1 MLRAWY
7 RKPLYSGPCRRL
19 GTGRHGLSEPVG
31 AAGPTSRGPTSDVA
45 RSVRTRPDCVRRGP
59 TPGSPSGRGGV
70 DGVRGRRPDARGA
83 VRRPVERGTPWRCAA
98 ACGRAA
104 HLRAAL
110 PHRSRPHRGDRRA
123 GRLGPACPGIGTSS
137 RPTWPGTHV
146 ELTLAVAEA
155 GTAWRPFATL
165 TLGGAVLGTG
175 DGQDNHPAGQDP
187 AADVSFEPVLNRLPG
202 LELPE
207 PLATIRSRATQVP
220 APAGRRPGEPAPPPD
235 PVLTASD
242 GRSATM
248 AAVPVLRPF
257 TALRPLPQLASRVA
271 APPYDVVDEEQAR
284 AAMLAAPDS
293 FLRVTRPDADPW
305 LEEAPVPGEEHEHGR
320 DALNEPVRRGVLVR
334 EEGPAL
340 WIYRQ
345 QVPRSPQGARTQT
358 GIVGLAGVD
367 DYTAGVDQGAR
378 AHPARQGTG
387 TGRPRRCARRPRRA
401 GLPVPPRQPRRRRG
415 GGRGDRTRA
424 PTSRSPPRTGSG
436 TPCGGSPPAPTP
448 TSRRTSTA
456 AFAELEAL
464 YVADGHHRTAAAVRL
479 HAARAGLPTD
489 EAGETDGFLAVVFP
503 AAELTV
509 LPYHRLV
516 LDLRG
521 MSPEELL
528 ERLRERFEVEAADSP
543 VQPSQ
548 PSEFGLRT
556 GLGWH
561 RVRLRDRAAVAGGVQ
576 GLAVACC
583 RISCWRRC
591 SASRTRGAI
600 RGWPS
605 SEGRTGSPSWTPPW
619 RRGAAAAA
627 FALAP
632 TPLDDLVAVSDA
644 GEVMPRSRR
653 GSGRSRRAA
662 CSCTRCT
669 DTPRRGPEW
678 PDDHRR

>member
-1 MLRAWY
+1 
-7 RKPLYSGPCRRL
+7 
-19 GTGRHGLSEPVG
+19 
-31 AAGPTSRGPTSDVA
+31 
-45 RSVRTRPDCVRRGP
+45 
-59 TPGSPSGRGGV
+59 
-70 DGVRGRRPDARGA
+70 
-83 VRRPVERGTPWRCAA
+83 
-98 ACGRAA
+98 
-104 HLRAAL
+104 
-110 PHRSRPHRGDRRA
+110 
-123 GRLGPACPGIGTSS
+123 
-137 RPTWPGTHV
+137 
-146 ELTLAVAEA
+146 
-155 GTAWRPFATL
+155 
-165 TLGGAVLGTG
+165 
-175 DGQDNHPAGQDP
+175 
-187 AADVSFEPVLNRLPG
+187 
-202 LELPE
+202 
-207 PLATIRSRATQVP
+207 
-220 APAGRRPGEPAPPPD
+220 
-235 PVLTASD
+235 
-242 GRSATM
+242 M

-305 LEEAPVPGEEHEHGR
+305 LEEAPVAGEEHEHGR
-320 DALNEPVRRGVLVR
+320 EALNELVRRGVLVR

-367 DYTAGVDQGAR
+367 DYTAGVIRVHEHTRPDKEEER
-378 AHPARQGTG
+378 AVHVDVLDAHDEPVFLFHRGS
-387 TGRPRRCARRPRRA
+387 RA
-401 GLPVPPRQPRRRRG
+401 VDEVVAAVTQREHDLAVTTPDGVWHTLWRVPCDTDADEQ
-415 GGRGDRTRA
+415 A
-424 PTSRSPPRTGSG
+424 HL
-436 TPCGGSPPAPTP
+436 A
-448 TSRRTSTA
+448 A

-479 HAARAGLPTD
+479 HAARTRLPAD
-489 EAGETDGFLAVVFP
+489 EAGESDGFLAVVFP

-561 RVRLRDRAAVAGGVQ
+561 RVRLRDRAAVARGVQ
-576 GLAVACC
+576 GLAVSLLQDLVLAPVLG
-583 RISCWRRC
+583 IEDPRRDPRL
-591 SASRTRGAI
+591 AFVGGPDGLAELDAAVA
-600 RGWPS
+600 G
-605 SEGRTGSPSWTPPW
+605 
-619 RRGAAAAA
+619 GAAAGA

-644 GEVMPRSRR
+644 GEVMPPKSTWFWPKPA
-653 GSGRSRRAA
+653 SGLLVH
-662 CSCTRCT
+662 
-669 DTPRRGPEW
+669 PL
-678 PDDHRR
+678 H